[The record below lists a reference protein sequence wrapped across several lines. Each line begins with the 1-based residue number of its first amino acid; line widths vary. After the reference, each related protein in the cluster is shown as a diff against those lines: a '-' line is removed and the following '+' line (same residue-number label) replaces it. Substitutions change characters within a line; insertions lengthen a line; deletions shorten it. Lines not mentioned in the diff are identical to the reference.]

1 MGIGIA
7 PAPTA
12 VPSREDMIVNDFS
25 IVVATANGTGSQT
38 ANLAILR
45 SLFKMG
51 IPVNGKNIFP
61 SNIQGLPTWYHIRL
75 SKDGYTGRRHT
86 SEILVAFNQAT
97 VAQDIQTLPAGG
109 ICLTNGDWRAVPQ
122 RDDVTMYTVPVN
134 EFIRDSGKKGKL
146 KDYLANMVYVG
157 ALAHL
162 LDIPLEQFDEA
173 LMFLFKGKRHTVD
186 SNMAVVRAA
195 HEWAAANL
203 AVTHPYRVAPMN
215 ATDGLILMT
224 GNEAAALG
232 AVFGGVTFAAWYP
245 ITPSTSVIDALNGY
259 LEAMRRD
266 PATGEATYAVV
277 QAEDELAAIGMVV
290 GAGFAGARAMT
301 ATSGPGISL
310 MAEYVG
316 LAYFAEVPA
325 VIWDIQRVG
334 PSTGLPTRTSQGD
347 VLFTYYLGHGDTKNV
362 ILFPATPA
370 ECFEFGY
377 RAFDLA
383 DTLQTPVFVLSDLDL
398 GMNNWMSPPF
408 DYPVEPLRRGKVLS
422 AEDVAERGF
431 ARYKDLDGDGITY
444 RTLPGNPHP
453 RAAYFARGT
462 GHNDAAV
469 YSERPEDWEAN
480 MLRLARKFDTARAL
494 VPGPV
499 VDEVAGAEIGIIAY
513 GTTEAAI
520 TEARDRLAAAGL
532 PASFLRLRALPIHG
546 EVEAFIARHDRTYV
560 IELNRDGQLHT
571 ILSAELPALATRL
584 VALAHLDGMPLTARW
599 VVEAVMANEE
609 PLPDPLPGGEGTGHS
624 LSTPLPEGEGMI
636 PAHGSSR
643 QVRKEGATELDL
655 PGDGSLS
662 SGNGLPRGDS
672 GLTDMGHDGRN
683 RETIVEEDSKQ

>member
-1 MGIGIA
+1 MSIGIA
-7 PAPTA
+7 PTPAAEMAPEQ
-12 VPSREDMIVNDFS
+12 PIVNDFA

-75 SKDGYTGRRHT
+75 SADGYTGRRHT
-86 SEILVAFNQAT
+86 SEVLVAFNQAT
-97 VAQDIQTLPAGG
+97 VVQDIQTLPAGG
-109 ICLTNGDWRAVPQ
+109 ICLINGDWRSVPQ
-122 RDDVTMYTVPVN
+122 RDDITIYAVPVN
-134 EFIRDSGKKGKL
+134 EFIRDSGSKGKL

-162 LDIPLEQFDEA
+162 LDIPLARLEEA
-173 LMFLFKGKRHTVD
+173 LFFLFKGKQRTVD

-195 HEWAAANL
+195 HDWAAANL
-203 AVTHPYRVAPMN
+203 ARNHPYRVAPMD
-215 ATDGLILMT
+215 ATGGLIMMT

-232 AVFGGVTFAAWYP
+232 AVFGGVSFAAWYP
-245 ITPSTSVIDALNGY
+245 ITPSTSVIEALNGY
-259 LEAMRRD
+259 LAQMRHD
-266 PATGEATYAVV
+266 PQTGEATYAVV

-362 ILFPATPA
+362 ILLPANLA
-370 ECFEFGY
+370 ECFEYGY

-408 DYPVEPLRRGKVLS
+408 DYPAEPLRRGKVLS

-431 ARYKDLDGDGITY
+431 ARYRDLDGDGIPY

-469 YSERPEDWEAN
+469 YSERPEDWESN
-480 MLRLARKFDTARAL
+480 MLRLARKFDTARDL
-494 VPGPV
+494 VPAPLV
-499 VDEVAGAEIGIIAY
+499 ESVEGAPIGIIAY
-513 GTTEAAI
+513 GTTEPALR
-520 TEARDRLAAAGL
+520 EARDRLAAAGL
-532 PASFLRLRALPIHG
+532 PTSFMRLRALPTNG
-546 EVEAFIARHDRTYV
+546 DVAAFIAAHDRCYV
-560 IELNRDGQLHT
+560 VELNRDGQMHT
-571 ILSAELPALATRL
+571 ILSAELPGLATRL
-584 VALAHLDGMPLTARW
+584 VSLAHLDGMPLTARW
-599 VVEAVMANEE
+599 VVEAITAQEASRPRPAPAPAVPA
-609 PLPDPLPGGEGTGHS
+609 
-624 LSTPLPEGEGMI
+624 
-636 PAHGSSR
+636 PAHGSSP
-643 QVRKEGATELDL
+643 QVRVEGATETDL

-662 SGNGLPRGDS
+662 PGNGLPRGDS
-672 GLTDMGHDGRN
+672 GLTDMGHDGHN
-683 RETIVEEDSKQ
+683 RQVIGSER

>member
-7 PAPTA
+7 PAPEVA
-12 VPSREDMIVNDFS
+12 QGELIVNDFA

-45 SLFKMG
+45 ALFKMG

-75 SKDGYTGRRHT
+75 SADGYTGRRHT
-86 SEILVAFNQAT
+86 SEVLVAFNQAT
-97 VAQDIQTLPAGG
+97 LVQDVQTLPAGG
-109 ICLTNGDWRAVPQ
+109 ICLTNADWRSAPQ
-122 RDDVTMYTVPVN
+122 RDDIITYAIPVN
-134 EFIRDSGKKGKL
+134 EFIRDSGMKGKL

-162 LDIPLEQFDEA
+162 LDIPLERLDEA
-173 LMFLFKGKRHTVD
+173 LSFLFKGKRRTVD

-195 HEWAAANL
+195 YEWAATNL
-203 AVTHPYRVAPMN
+203 SREAGHPAHPYRVEPMA
-215 ATDGLILMT
+215 ATDGLIMMT

-259 LEAMRRD
+259 LEQLRRD
-266 PATGEATYAVV
+266 PQTGEATYAVV

-362 ILFPATPA
+362 ILFPASVA

-377 RAFDLA
+377 KAFDLA

-408 DYPVEPLRRGKVLS
+408 DYPAEPLRRGKVLS
-422 AEDVAERGF
+422 ADDVAERGF
-431 ARYKDLDGDGITY
+431 ARYKDIDGDGITY

-453 RAAYFARGT
+453 RAAYFGRGT

-469 YSERPEDWEAN
+469 YSERPEDWESN
-480 MLRLARKFDTARAL
+480 MLRLARKFDTARSL
-494 VPGPV
+494 VPGPLV
-499 VDEVAGAEIGIIAY
+499 EDAAGAEIGIIAY
-513 GTTEAAI
+513 GTTEPAI
-520 TEARDRLAAAGL
+520 REARDRLAAAGT
-532 PASFLRLRALPIHG
+532 PTSFLRLRALPIRD
-546 EVEAFIARHDRTYV
+546 EVAAFIERHERVYV
-560 IELNRDGQLHT
+560 VELNRDGQLRT
-571 ILSAELPALATRL
+571 ILSSELPGLATRL
-584 VALAHLDGMPLTARW
+584 VPLAHLDGMPLTARW
-599 VVEAVMANEE
+599 VVDALMAQEQMR
-609 PLPDPLPGGEGTGHS
+609 PRRIAAGGS
-624 LSTPLPEGEGMI
+624 PQ
-636 PAHGSSR
+636 A
-643 QVRKEGATELDL
+643 RKEGATELDL

-662 SGNGLPRGDS
+662 PGNGMPRGDS
-672 GLTDMGHDGRN
+672 GLTDMGHDGHN
-683 RETIVEEDSKQ
+683 RDVIGGQ

>member
-1 MGIGIA
+1 MSIGIA
-7 PAPTA
+7 PTPAAEMAPEQ
-12 VPSREDMIVNDFS
+12 PIVNDFA

-75 SKDGYTGRRHT
+75 SADGYTGRRHT
-86 SEILVAFNQAT
+86 SEVLVAFNQAT
-97 VAQDIQTLPAGG
+97 VVQDIQTLPAGG
-109 ICLTNGDWRAVPQ
+109 ICLINGDWRSAPQ
-122 RDDVTMYTVPVN
+122 RDDITIYAVPVN
-134 EFIRDSGKKGKL
+134 EFIRDSGSKGKL

-162 LDIPLEQFDEA
+162 LDIPLARLEEA
-173 LMFLFKGKRHTVD
+173 LSFLFKGKQRTVD

-195 HEWAAANL
+195 HAWAAANL
-203 AVTHPYRVAPMN
+203 ARNHPYRIVPMD
-215 ATDGLILMT
+215 ATDGLIMMT

-232 AVFGGVTFAAWYP
+232 AVFGGVSFAAWYP
-245 ITPSTSVIDALNGY
+245 ITPSTSVIEALNGY
-259 LEAMRRD
+259 LAQMRHD
-266 PATGEATYAVV
+266 PQTGQATYAVV

-325 VIWDIQRVG
+325 IIWDIQRVG

-362 ILFPATPA
+362 ILLPANLA
-370 ECFEFGY
+370 ECFEYGY

-383 DTLQTPVFVLSDLDL
+383 DTLQTPIFVLSDLDL

-408 DYPVEPLRRGKVLS
+408 DYPAEPLRRGKVLS

-431 ARYKDLDGDGITY
+431 ARYRDLDGDGIPY

-469 YSERPEDWEAN
+469 YSERPEDWESN
-480 MLRLARKFDTARAL
+480 MLRLARKFDTARGL
-494 VPGPV
+494 VPAPV
-499 VDEVAGAEIGIIAY
+499 VERVEGAAIGIIAY
-513 GTTEAAI
+513 GTTEPALR
-520 TEARDRLAAAGL
+520 EARDRLAAAGT
-532 PASFLRLRALPIHG
+532 PTSFMRLRALPLNDDAG
-546 EVEAFIARHDRTYV
+546 AFIAAHDRCYV
-560 IELNRDGQLHT
+560 VELNRDGQMHT
-571 ILSAELPALATRL
+571 ILSAELPGLATRL

-599 VVEAVMANEE
+599 VVEAILAQEAAR
-609 PLPDPLPGGEGTGHS
+609 PQP
-624 LSTPLPEGEGMI
+624 TPAPAVPT
-636 PAHGSSR
+636 PAHGSSPQAR
-643 QVRKEGATELDL
+643 VEGATETDL

-672 GLTDMGHDGRN
+672 GLTDMGHDGHN
-683 RETIVEEDSKQ
+683 RQVIGSEQQETSR

>member
-1 MGIGIA
+1 MSIGIA
-7 PAPTA
+7 PTPAAEMTPEQ
-12 VPSREDMIVNDFS
+12 PIVNDFA

-45 SLFKMG
+45 ALFKMG

-75 SKDGYTGRRHT
+75 SADGYTGRRHT
-86 SEILVAFNQAT
+86 SEVLVAFNQAT
-97 VAQDIQTLPAGG
+97 VVQDIQTLPAGG
-109 ICLTNGDWRAVPQ
+109 ICLINGDWRSAPQ
-122 RDDVTMYTVPVN
+122 RDDITIYAVPVN
-134 EFIRDSGKKGKL
+134 EFIRDSGSKGKL

-162 LDIPLEQFDEA
+162 LDIPLARLEEA
-173 LMFLFKGKRHTVD
+173 LFFLFKGKQKTVD

-195 HEWAAANL
+195 HAWAAANL
-203 AVTHPYRVAPMN
+203 ARNHPYRIVPMD
-215 ATDGLILMT
+215 ATDGLIMMT

-232 AVFGGVTFAAWYP
+232 AVFGGVSFAAWYP
-245 ITPSTSVIDALNGY
+245 ITPSTSVIEALNGY
-259 LEAMRRD
+259 LAQMRHD
-266 PATGEATYAVV
+266 PQTGQATYAVV

-362 ILFPATPA
+362 ILLPANLA
-370 ECFEFGY
+370 ECFEYGY

-408 DYPVEPLRRGKVLS
+408 DYPAEPLRRGKVLS

-431 ARYKDLDGDGITY
+431 ARYRDLDGDGIPY

-469 YSERPEDWEAN
+469 YSERPEDCESN
-480 MLRLARKFDTARAL
+480 MLRLARKFDTARGL
-494 VPGPV
+494 VPAPV
-499 VDEVAGAEIGIIAY
+499 VERVEGAAIGIIAY
-513 GTTEAAI
+513 GTTEPALR
-520 TEARDRLAAAGL
+520 EARDRLAAAGT
-532 PASFLRLRALPIHG
+532 PTSFMRLRALPLNDDAG
-546 EVEAFIARHDRTYV
+546 AFIAAHDRCYV
-560 IELNRDGQLHT
+560 VELNRDGQMHT
-571 ILSAELPALATRL
+571 ILSAELPGLATRL
-584 VALAHLDGMPLTARW
+584 VPLAHLDGMPLTARW
-599 VVEAVMANEE
+599 VVEAILAQEAAR
-609 PLPDPLPGGEGTGHS
+609 PQP
-624 LSTPLPEGEGMI
+624 TPAPAVHT
-636 PAHGSSR
+636 PAHGSSPQAR
-643 QVRKEGATELDL
+643 VEGATETDL

-672 GLTDMGHDGRN
+672 GLTDMGHDGHN
-683 RETIVEEDSKQ
+683 RQVIGSEQQETSR